1 MCNSSILVKGDE
13 KMKKLIIIM
22 TLLLSI
28 GLVGCGE
35 ESKTEAQQ
43 AMEKYNQDLLNQN
56 DNRKDAKST
65 YVSDEHIDK
74 ISINRT
80 DNEKY
85 VTDIKIQLLNWIKNH
100 KDKTILSIA
109 YPYENN
115 NTSNMY
121 IIYQDKIPNGDA
133 IVDIYNVRTDHTNE
147 TYNYMNQISQNN
159 KRILAICSGYA
170 SDGYYP
176 FIIISSNN

>member
-1 MCNSSILVKGDE
+1 
-13 KMKKLIIIM
+13 
-22 TLLLSI
+22 
-28 GLVGCGE
+28 
-35 ESKTEAQQ
+35 
-43 AMEKYNQDLLNQN
+43 
-56 DNRKDAKST
+56 
-65 YVSDEHIDK
+65 
-74 ISINRT
+74 
-80 DNEKY
+80 
-85 VTDIKIQLLNWIKNH
+85 
-100 KDKTILSIA
+100 
-109 YPYENN
+109 
-115 NTSNMY
+115 MY